1 MRVLHVTPYFA
12 PAFVYG
18 GPPRTILGLCKGLQ
32 CAGVDIEVFTT
43 TANGDGDLPASPAGG
58 DCYHGVPVRYFAR
71 TTPRWLWNASGL
83 REALDASAERFDLF
97 HIHGLWHRPSA
108 LAARAAARAGLPYI
122 VSPRG
127 MLAPAALAIHK
138 WRKRARL
145 HTVDRRTLSRAALL
159 HATSA
164 AEAATFAR
172 LGLGLDVVVVPNG
185 IDLDST
191 PTGDGQRLRQ
201 RLRLSPAARVV
212 LFMGRVHP
220 IKRLDLLGEA
230 VARLAIPD
238 VQLVIAGPDEGHR
251 QTLEPLFARSG
262 VRAHWLG
269 PVEKADRAD
278 AFAAADV
285 LTLCSDSESFGMAVV
300 EAMGHGVPV
309 VVTRTCPWPQ
319 VAENGA
325 GRWVPQTADAIAS
338 ALGEVLN
345 DRQLAAS
352 MADAGRRLVAQQYTW
367 KAIGASMAAHYRTLS
382 ARSAPLARS
391 CGRT

>member
-1 MRVLHVTPYFA
+1 MSR
-12 PAFVYG
+12 
-18 GPPRTILGLCKGLQ
+18 RTSRRHSC
-32 CAGVDIEVFTT
+32 
-43 TANGDGDLPASPAGG
+43 TADRPEP
-58 DCYHGVPVRYFAR
+58 F
-71 TTPRWLWNASGL
+71 
-83 REALDASAERFDLF
+83 SAC
-97 HIHGLWHRPSA
+97 
-108 LAARAAARAGLPYI
+108 ARACR
-122 VSPRG
+122 
-127 MLAPAALAIHK
+127 APAALAIHK
-138 WRKRARL
+138 WRKRMRL

-191 PTGDGQRLRQ
+191 PAGDGQRLRQ

-251 QTLEPLFARSG
+251 QTLEPLFATSG

-269 PVEKADRAD
+269 PVEKTDRAD

-285 LTLCSDSESFGMAVV
+285 LTLCSDSESFGMPVA

-309 VVTRTCPWPQ
+309 VVTRTSP
-319 VAENGA
+319 
-325 GRWVPQTADAIAS
+325 
-338 ALGEVLN
+338 
-345 DRQLAAS
+345 
-352 MADAGRRLVAQQYTW
+352 
-367 KAIGASMAAHYRTLS
+367 
-382 ARSAPLARS
+382 
-391 CGRT
+391 